1 MLLTTVAWPLGAIPL
16 TRAGVTHL
24 ALQESPGQV
33 GDQVGLL
40 VEGEVAG
47 VQDVHLGVWHVFAV
61 CLGLLNPERGVVA
74 AP

>member
-1 MLLTTVAWPLGAIPL
+1 MLLTTLAWPLGAIPL
-16 TRAGVTHL
+16 AGAGVTHL

-47 VQDVHLGVWHVFAV
+47 VQDVHLGVA
-61 CLGLLNPERGVVA
+61 
-74 AP
+74 